1 LTAGDVEIRLMREGE
16 EAAVTQLAQDAFDD
30 LDRRLGSTETPPKF
44 PRRVA
49 RRVKRWLGHAEPPE
63 PARAVARRVGRYQ
76 HLRST
81 DPDGSWVAV
90 RGGAVVGSS
99 VALVRD
105 GVWALSLLA
114 VAPDMQ
120 GTGVG
125 AALMQSAL
133 DYANGTR
140 GALILSSLD
149 SQAVRVYTRAGF
161 AVEPCLRAAGEPR
174 RDRLP
179 DAPDVRVGD
188 KGDLSLCA
196 AVSREVRGATH
207 DPDLRWLLDTGSGL
221 LVVEG
226 RGYAVWFEECLEL
239 LAARD
244 EDAARQLLSAVLQR
258 VPPGK
263 PAGKPVRVE
272 HLSARQQWAIATCV
286 DLGLELQPTGPI
298 CWRGAVGPLTPYL
311 PTGAFL

>member
-16 EAAVTQLAQDAFDD
+16 EAAVAQLAQDAFDD
-30 LDRRLGSTETPPKF
+30 LDRRLGSTETPPRF

-49 RRVKRWLGHAEPPE
+49 RRVRRWLSQAEPPE
-63 PARAVARRVGRYQ
+63 PARQVGRYE

-105 GVWALSLLA
+105 GIWALSLLA

-125 AALMQSAL
+125 AALMQPAL
-133 DYANGTR
+133 DYANGTQ
-140 GALILSSLD
+140 GALILSTLD
-149 SQAVRVYTRAGF
+149 SQAVRVYARAGF
-161 AVEPCLRAAGEPR
+161 AVEPCLRAAGEPQ

-188 KGDLSLCA
+188 ERDLSLCA

-207 DPDLRWLLDTGSGL
+207 DPDLRWLLDTGSEL

-226 RGYAVWFEECLEL
+226 RGYAIWFEESLEL

-258 VPPGK
+258 L
-263 PAGKPVRVE
+263 PAGEPVRVE
-272 HLSARQQWAIATCV
+272 HLSTRQQWAIATCV
-286 DLGLELQPTGPI
+286 DLGMGLQPTGPI
-298 CWRGAVGPLTPYL
+298 CWRGALGPLTPYL

>member
-16 EAAVTQLAQDAFDD
+16 EAAVAQLAQDAFDD
-30 LDRRLGSTETPPKF
+30 LDRRLSSTGPPPKF

-49 RRVKRWLGHAEPPE
+49 RRVRRWLRHAEPPE
-63 PARAVARRVGRYQ
+63 PAYRVARRVGRYE

-90 RGGAVVGSS
+90 RGGTVVGSS

-105 GVWALSLLA
+105 GVWGLSLLA

-149 SQAVRVYTRAGF
+149 SQAVRVYARAGF

-179 DAPDVRVGD
+179 DAPDVRAGD

-207 DPDLRWLLDTGSGL
+207 DPDLRWLLDAGSEL

-226 RGYAVWFEECLEL
+226 RGCAVWFEERLEL

-258 VPPGK
+258 V

-311 PTGAFL
+311 PTGKFL